1 MHSREMSPQRAVYL
15 PRHSVV
21 VGVLRFSSLRQIT
34 AALALGIMLGLI
46 TLVASPLVALGG
58 MIGLVLLVM
67 AITNPE
73 VVILVVLC
81 FTSGVIPDR
90 FNSYVSLP
98 VGRAQVS
105 DLLLL
110 WLLFVVLFRV
120 FTDRS
125 FRYNK
130 TPLDP
135 PILLFFGAVLVGLAN
150 AVLRHGIGFSDATY
164 DARMLM
170 YYLIFFAITNLIQT
184 RSQLIRLAHG
194 IFAIGLLVAV
204 MMILQSSLLSL
215 IPPMVEWSPQYGGL
229 VRIFHPGFPLV
240 YVGLL
245 TLVSNLALCNNG
257 ERSLSRWLLILV
269 MGGALFVTVTR
280 NVLVSAAMGF
290 VLLIAILPRFE
301 RSRLVRNV
309 LGIACLSIV
318 FGSLLVLS
326 RTESKVVDYVVAF
339 RERLE
344 GMLSADI
351 LEPGETLSYRWEEIQ
366 LARAQ
371 ISRHPIFGI
380 GLHNPYRPAFYPGE
394 PQSLQR
400 YIHNTYL
407 SLWLKTGLVGLV
419 SFLWFSIV
427 FLWRGFGKW
436 RNTQDD
442 FLRSVLLG
450 LAVAYVGMMLSNL
463 VAPSMVEPGSLA
475 SFGMILGLGE
485 SIVLQTKKSEEW
497 RERTMLS

>member
-1 MHSREMSPQRAVYL
+1 
-15 PRHSVV
+15 
-21 VGVLRFSSLRQIT
+21 
-34 AALALGIMLGLI
+34 
-46 TLVASPLVALGG
+46 
-58 MIGLVLLVM
+58 
-67 AITNPE
+67 
-73 VVILVVLC
+73 
-81 FTSGVIPDR
+81 
-90 FNSYVSLP
+90 
-98 VGRAQVS
+98 
-105 DLLLL
+105 
-110 WLLFVVLFRV
+110 
-120 FTDRS
+120 
-125 FRYNK
+125 
-130 TPLDP
+130 
-135 PILLFFGAVLVGLAN
+135 
-150 AVLRHGIGFSDATY
+150 
-164 DARMLM
+164 
-170 YYLIFFAITNLIQT
+170 
-184 RSQLIRLAHG
+184 
-194 IFAIGLLVAV
+194 
-204 MMILQSSLLSL
+204 
-215 IPPMVEWSPQYGGL
+215 MVEWSPQYGGL